1 MAANLRPL
9 AGILL
14 LLGACYVGPSVKRY
28 APAHGPA
35 GATVQLGLPGDRT
48 VGGELLAVE
57 DSTLLLLEARQ
68 LVRVD
73 IASIRSLRGPNIST
87 RAFGDA
93 ERERLRLIS
102 RYPQGVS
109 PELEASLLR
118 AYGAGTVG
126 RKP

>member
-35 GATVQLGLPGDRT
+35 GAAVKLELRGDRT

-57 DSTLLLLEARQ
+57 DGTLLLLEARQ

-73 IASIRSLRGPNIST
+73 VAAIRSLRGPNIST
-87 RAFGDA
+87 GALDDA
-93 ERERLRLIS
+93 ARERLRLVS

-109 PELEASLLR
+109 PELEASLLL
-118 AYGAGTVG
+118 AYGAGPVG
-126 RKP
+126 RIP